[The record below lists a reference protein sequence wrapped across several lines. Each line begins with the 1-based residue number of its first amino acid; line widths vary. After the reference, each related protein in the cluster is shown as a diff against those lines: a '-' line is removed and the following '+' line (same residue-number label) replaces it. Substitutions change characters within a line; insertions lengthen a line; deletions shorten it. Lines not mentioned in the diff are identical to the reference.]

1 MVKNKT
7 FVKIVCGFLAVLML
21 LGSVSVLASAVEVG
35 KNYKISQTPT
45 KYKYIKYWG
54 SDGSIATPNERGWE
68 TFYKR
73 TVVETGEPAYCLE
86 FGKEFNNG
94 VYTDAK
100 SLEETEAWS
109 KASNKAKA
117 GVQLASIYGYP
128 NCYSEYGDAAYYATQ
143 IIIWEYM
150 LGYRTN
156 AKGDIYDGIAKEN
169 GPYDVNNKA
178 YRFILSMQTKG
189 YSDIETAY
197 RGILNMMNNHTNK
210 PSFSDTVI
218 KLDYNPQTHTYS
230 KTLVDT
236 KGIFNEFD
244 LASVENGISV
254 VKNGN
259 TITVSSNTFIDAP
272 KVNGDTYIGGK
283 TVTLNKRHTFGEGG
297 LALYATGNP
306 SLQTLICGTIPD
318 PQTTRVIFYTD
329 NGHLKVTKQS
339 EDGNVSNIKF
349 NIRCDEIG
357 FNEDYITN
365 ADGKIE
371 LQGLPVGYNYTIKEY
386 TPDQYIPTKEKTV
399 PVRENETPNVYFNN
413 SLKRGS
419 VTVNKTDAST
429 GKALSGAEFVIC
441 KGTTWDWDKLVWNDD
456 LINADG
462 TIGNDYFVTDENGV
476 FTANNLLP
484 GDYIL
489 MEDEAPDGYKT
500 NSTEYPFTIVDGNT
514 NISFDITNERNVN
527 VDVEIDKR
535 DENGS
540 KLGGAEISV
549 YEANS
554 SFEITN
560 TKPVFV
566 GKTSAEGNLKID
578 GLGFKNYVV
587 KETKAPHGYKLPTDN
602 IIAKM
607 SIVAGTSATDYT
619 VNFVDTADY
628 VETNGN
634 VIKVTNS
641 PIKVAI
647 YKFNKETNEKLK
659 GATFEVKSSDDDKYT
674 LTTGEDG
681 MAVFE
686 RLKANTTYTYR
697 EISAPEGYYC
707 DKNIYS
713 FTTDKYGEIFNE
725 SGEPVN
731 IENGLPVISVAN
743 TKTKFVIKKV
753 DGNDNPLANAEF
765 DIFNKERVLICH
777 KVTDE
782 NGLIILEGYPEGDYY
797 AVETKAPDGYAK
809 TQQREDELSFT
820 ISLNTEKTLT
830 VHNHSTFITIKKV
843 KVIENGEDIRA
854 LKGAEFMVYNTETG
868 EPIRSEPYVTD
879 EQGLVTISNLL
890 VNTRYYF
897 VETKAP
903 DGFYTDNT
911 KHHFIID
918 EYGIVTDGNG
928 NQITEITNHESG
940 DTTYKNEFVVKNKR
954 TSFTIRKVDSVTNE
968 VITTGAKFEIY
979 KADENGNFVKSEALK
994 VKDVVTGN
1002 DGTYT
1007 IHDLPEGT
1015 YFAAEKIAP
1024 TGYVP
1029 NFIPI
1034 KFTIGYGIEQSMNIE
1049 NEKTSVVLKKVDAN
1063 DNEITISDVEFDLYM
1078 KGTSTDTKVNEN
1090 PLKTDENGKIEVT
1103 GLEINKEYYFVET
1116 STPKGYYTNTDKY
1129 GFKINGEGKATNL
1142 NGEIIDKLIVENEPT
1157 SFVIRKVDA
1166 DTGNVIE
1173 GVVFAIYSKDGTYIG
1188 SYTTDSEGKIYL
1200 NKFTE
1205 GMYYAEEVVF
1215 PTGYIQDGSHHEF
1228 IINRLTK
1235 DETLTITNKKTSV
1248 TLSKVDLVNGEP
1260 VEGATIEIYNENNEC
1275 VYSGISDANGTI
1287 TVDYLPVGTY
1297 TFKETINP
1305 DGYQINT
1312 ETYSFTI
1319 NADGTITNGYA
1330 ITNAPTE
1337 VIITKTDADGNLL
1350 KGATIAVYN
1359 ADGEEIYRG
1368 VTNELG
1374 QIKLQYLKS
1383 GTYTYKEIAAPDGY
1397 KLNKETFEFTV
1408 NRDGSVEGENVM
1420 INESTSVTITKTDEN
1435 NVPLSGSTIA
1445 IFDENGEEVFRDVT
1459 NEFGKISV
1467 SGLHYG
1473 KYTYKEIECPDGYVL
1488 DDTVYEFTIDTEG
1501 NVIGDNVIVNIE
1513 TSVVITK
1520 TNKEGQPIENATIGI
1535 YTEDDELLFTLVTD
1549 KDGKICV
1556 RNLLSGKYYF
1566 KEILPAEG
1574 YEINA
1579 EKHNFEITREG
1590 KVIGENTLENS
1601 LTKVVIKK
1609 TDKDG
1614 KALSG
1619 ATIGIYNE
1627 NDELVASGKTDENG
1641 EFVVNGLKPGSY
1653 YAKEIEAPKGYLLS
1667 DEKTAFTIDEYGVA
1681 KGEFTI
1687 TNEPV
1692 PVIVELPKT
1701 GSSITKKAFDV
1712 ATIMFGTSV
1721 FGVALAMKK
1730 KKEYQD

>member
-35 KNYKISQTPT
+35 KRYTISQTPT

-54 SDGSIATPNERGWE
+54 EDGSVATPNQRGWE

-73 TVVETGEPAYCLE
+73 TVAETGEPAYCLE
-86 FGKEFNNG
+86 FGKDFNNG

-100 SLEETEAWS
+100 RLEDTQVWANATSLARE
-109 KASNKAKA
+109 
-117 GVQLASIYGYP
+117 GVKRATLYGYP
-128 NCYSEYGDAAYYATQ
+128 NSYSEYGDAAYYATQ
-143 IIIWEYM
+143 MIIWEYM
-150 LGYRTN
+150 QGYRKDITGDVY
-156 AKGDIYDGIAKEN
+156 GDINGGYNEN
-169 GPYDVNNKA
+169 NICC
-178 YRFILSMQTKG
+178 RFLLSMQAKG
-189 YSDIETAY
+189 YSDIFEVY
-197 RGILNMMNNHTNK
+197 CKILGAMSKHFDK
-210 PSFSDTVI
+210 PKFGNDVL
-218 KLDYNPQTHTYS
+218 KLDFNPDTCTYS
-230 KTLVDT
+230 KTFTDT
-236 KGIFNEFD
+236 NNILDEFNIKSTD
-244 LASVENGISV
+244 GLSVE
-254 VKNGN
+254 KNGN
-259 TITVSSNTFIDAP
+259 TITISSDKPISLEAGSR
-272 KVNGDTYIGGK
+272 KQISMIKRK
-283 TVTLNKRHTFGEGG
+283 TDGVKGA
-297 LALYATGNP
+297 ALYATANP
-306 SLQTLICGTIPD
+306 SLQTLVCGTIPD
-318 PQTTRVIFYTD
+318 PQWKVITVYTD
-329 NGHLKVTKQS
+329 TGKIKVTKHS
-339 EDGNVSNIKF
+339 EDGKVDNVKF
-349 NIRCDEIG
+349 NIRCDAIV
-357 FNEDYITN
+357 FNKDYTTN
-365 ADGKIE
+365 ENGVIE
-371 LQGLPVGYNYTIKEY
+371 VNGLPTGYDYTISEY
-386 TPDQYIPTKEKTV
+386 TPDNYIPVKSRVTSLTSEV
-399 PVRENETPNVYFNN
+399 IPNVHFYNY
-413 SLKRGS
+413 LKKGS
-419 VTVNKTDAST
+419 VTVNKTDALT

-441 KGTTWDWDKLVWNDD
+441 KGTTWDWNNLIWNDAID
-456 LINADG
+456 DN
-462 TIGNDYFVTDENGV
+462 YFVTDENGT
-476 FTANNLLP
+476 FTVNDLLP

-489 MEDEAPDGYKT
+489 MEGQAPDGYKT
-500 NSTEYPFTIVDGNT
+500 SSTEYPFTIVDGNT

-566 GKTSAEGNLKID
+566 GKTSTEGNLKID

-587 KETKAPHGYKLPTDN
+587 KETKAPNGYKLPADN

-619 VNFVDTADY
+619 VNFVGTADY
-628 VETNGN
+628 AETNGN
-634 VIKVTNS
+634 VIKVTNR

-647 YKFNKETNEKLK
+647 YKFDKETNEKLK

-686 RLKANTTYTYR
+686 GLKANTTYTYR

-753 DGNDNPLANAEF
+753 DENDNPLANAEF
-765 DIFNKERVLICH
+765 DIFNKEGVLICH

-782 NGLIILEGYPEGDYY
+782 NGLITLEGYPEGDYY

-809 TQQREDELSFT
+809 TQQSEDKLPFT

-843 KVIENGEDIRA
+843 NAAENVEDIHA
-854 LKGAEFMVYNTETG
+854 LKGAEFMVYNAETN
-868 EPIRSEPYVTD
+868 EPIRTEPYVTD

-890 VNTRYYF
+890 VNTKYYF

-911 KHHFIID
+911 KRHFIIEED
-918 EYGIVTDGNG
+918 GTVKDGNG
-928 NQITEITNHESG
+928 NSITEKTQHESG
-940 DTTYKNEFVVKNKR
+940 DVTYKNEFVVNNKR
-954 TSFTIRKVDSVTNE
+954 TSFTIRKIDNVTHE
-968 VITTGAKFEIY
+968 AITTGVTFEIY

-994 VKDVVTGN
+994 VKEVVTGN

-1007 IHDLPEGT
+1007 IVGLPEGK
-1015 YFAAEKIAP
+1015 YFAVEKIAP
-1024 TGYVP
+1024 TGYIPNPVP
-1029 NFIPI
+1029 IS
-1034 KFTIGYGIEQSMNIE
+1034 FTIGYGIEQSKNIE
-1049 NEKTSVVLKKVDAN
+1049 NEKTSIVLKKVDAK
-1063 DNEITISDVEFDLYM
+1063 DHEKVISGVEFDLYM
-1078 KGTSTDTKVNEN
+1078 KGTLTDTKINEK
-1090 PLKTDENGKIEVT
+1090 PLKTNDNGEIRVT
-1103 GLEINKEYYFVET
+1103 GLEVNKEYYFIET
-1116 STPKGYYTNTDKY
+1116 STPNGYYTNTDKY
-1129 GFKINGEGKATNL
+1129 GFKINNEGKATNL
-1142 NGEIIDKLIVENEPT
+1142 NGEIIDKLVIENEPT
-1157 SFVIRKVDA
+1157 SFVIRKTDK
-1166 DTGNVIE
+1166 DTGNVIPN
-1173 GVVFAIYSKDGTYIG
+1173 VTFAIYSQDGTFKG
-1188 SYTTDSEGKIYL
+1188 SYTTDEDGKIYL
-1200 NKFTE
+1200 NEFTE
-1205 GMYYAEEVVF
+1205 GVYYAEEVVF

-1228 IINRLTK
+1228 SINRLTK
-1235 DETLTITNKKTSV
+1235 DETFTITNKKTSV

-1287 TVDYLPVGTY
+1287 TVDYLPVDTY

-1520 TNKEGQPIENATIGI
+1520 TNKDGQPIENATIGI
-1535 YTEDDELLFTLVTD
+1535 YTENDELLFTLVTD

-1590 KVIGENTLENS
+1590 KVIGESTLENS

-1641 EFVVNGLKPGSY
+1641 EYIVNGLKPGSY

-1712 ATIMFGTSV
+1712 ATIMLGTSV